1 MVRTQDQL
9 SPDNKLLLLCELIS
23 TAEGILE
30 GENQKETDVS
40 LAISDDVPEYVL
52 ASELVLHFK
61 SLEQYKDKS
70 FSKRNKNHLR
80 QIIAL
85 LISLLDSSTL

>member
-1 MVRTQDQL
+1 MRSEDQL

-30 GENQKETDVS
+30 GESQKETDVS
-40 LAISDDVPEYVL
+40 LPIGDDVSEYVL
-52 ASELVLHFK
+52 ASEVVLHFK
-61 SLEQYKDKS
+61 NLDQYKDKS

-85 LISLLDSSTL
+85 LLSLLNTSTL